1 MLENIELLC
10 HSSIRINKEKII
22 AYVVTVF
29 TIVVLYFVASTY
41 EYKDVVPTSNI
52 IVNSISENSIKQ

>member
-1 MLENIELLC
+1 MFYV
-10 HSSIRINKEKII
+10 INKEKII

-52 IVNSISENSIKQ
+52 VVNNISENSIKQ

>member
-1 MLENIELLC
+1 MFYV
-10 HSSIRINKEKII
+10 INKEKII
-22 AYVVTVF
+22 
-29 TIVVLYFVASTY
+29 VLYFVASTY

>member
-1 MLENIELLC
+1 MFYV
-10 HSSIRINKEKII
+10 INKEKII
-22 AYVVTVF
+22 EYVVTVF

>member
-1 MLENIELLC
+1 MFYV
-10 HSSIRINKEKII
+10 INKEKII
-22 AYVVTVF
+22 AYVGTVF